1 MIYIADILA
10 YAFCQVNT
18 GCEFVLW
25 SIVLIGAAGSA
36 EALFNIPIIL
46 IILGGYAYNE
56 KRYA

>member
-1 MIYIADILA
+1 MLFVRSIPV
-10 YAFCQVNT
+10 VNL
-18 GCEFVLW
+18 FYR

-36 EALFNIPIIL
+36 EALFNTPIIL